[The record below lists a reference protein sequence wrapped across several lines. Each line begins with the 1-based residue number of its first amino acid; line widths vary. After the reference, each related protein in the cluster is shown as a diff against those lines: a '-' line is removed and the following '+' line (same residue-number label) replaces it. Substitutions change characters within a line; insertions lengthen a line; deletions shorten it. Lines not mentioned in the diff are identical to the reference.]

1 MRGGSWRRGATRR
14 SPWAGLP
21 ANYSASI
28 DRQISRARPT
38 RGSRATT
45 ATGLLWLLQGRR
57 VIALTDSTAAIQN
70 PSTGNV
76 LTYRKARKP
85 AYGPLGDSLDDFT
98 A

>member
-1 MRGGSWRRGATRR
+1 
-14 SPWAGLP
+14 
-21 ANYSASI
+21 
-28 DRQISRARPT
+28 
-38 RGSRATT
+38 
-45 ATGLLWLLQGRR
+45 
-57 VIALTDSTAAIQN
+57 VVALSGDTAAIQN